1 MFATWLEFW
10 AVYEAARL
18 PTDSLGV
25 PWTKEA
31 KDWAGTYC
39 NWLVSYWLWTRR
51 LFPICCPANWL

>member
-39 NWLVSYWLWTRR
+39 NWLVSYWL
-51 LFPICCPANWL
+51 